1 MGYKD
6 LTIWQK
12 SIHFAVDVIKLTNG
26 FPKDEI
32 YGLTS
37 QIKRAV
43 VSIPSNIAE
52 GNERNSKKE
61 FSHFLHVALGSAA
74 ELSTQ
79 LSIAKELQ
87 YIDQSTFTEIESRLL
102 EIQKMIHGLIKT
114 VNGRGQRADGSR
126 QNTDGRRQ
134 RTEFR
139 LKTVEDREQ
148 TEEYRR

>member
-12 SIHFAVDVIKLTNG
+12 SIHFAVDVIKLTKS

-37 QIKRAV
+37 QIRRAV

-61 FSHFLHVALGSAA
+61 FNQFLHVALGSAA

-87 YIDQSTFTEIESRLL
+87 YIEQSTFTEIESRLL

-114 VNGRGQRADGSR
+114 VNGRGRT
-126 QNTDGRRQ
+126 TDGRGQKADDR
-134 RTEFR
+134 R
-139 LKTVEDREQ
+139 KTIDDR
-148 TEEYRR
+148 R